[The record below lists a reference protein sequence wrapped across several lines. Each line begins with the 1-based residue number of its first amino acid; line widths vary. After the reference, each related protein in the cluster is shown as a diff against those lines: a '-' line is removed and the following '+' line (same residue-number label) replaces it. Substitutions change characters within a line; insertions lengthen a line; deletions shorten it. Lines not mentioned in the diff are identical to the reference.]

1 VSSKLRIFLAA
12 VFVAAFLGGCAVMK
26 EQFPKRDTSSKPSA
40 TAVPRSVVGA
50 MKVYRNAL
58 KLIDEL
64 EYAAAEIK
72 LQTVSIQFDRAGD
85 IDHTAEST
93 FWLGFCREK
102 LQHDDLARQAYV
114 SVIQR
119 FPNSKPAK
127 QAQQRLDTMNQT

>member
-1 VSSKLRIFLAA
+1 LVFL
-12 VFVAAFLGGCAVMK
+12 VAAFLGGCSMMRDP
-26 EQFPKRDTSSKPSA
+26 FPKRDTSSQPS
-40 TAVPRSVVGA
+40 TAPIQRSTVGA
-50 MKVYRNAL
+50 MKAYRTAL

-72 LQTVSIQFDRAGD
+72 LQAVSVQFDRAGD
-85 IDHTAEST
+85 IEHTAEST

-102 LQHDDLARQAYV
+102 LQQDDLARQAYV

-119 FPNSKPAK
+119 FPDSKPAK